1 MSLWGPVINPYQAG
15 GGGLVTGP
23 GATVTNVLDS
33 TNATDISLALSHTV
47 DAGSD
52 CLVVIARSCVRASVS
67 PVATISS
74 ITFGSE
80 NLTQRATQVN
90 PDISGDEEVRIEI
103 WTLEGPTSGS
113 DTLTVNYSG
122 STESASWTALN
133 YSGVHQTT
141 PVGATDGAND
151 TSGSD
156 HSYSGTS
163 TVANSMWVCGDIQQT
178 NSSAQDGPYT
188 PAGSVVEDADG
199 STGSTNGRDHGAW
212 AGHLAAPTV
221 TSYTLGAT
229 ATATNN
235 NWAAVAAELV
245 PA

>member
-33 TNATDISLALSHTV
+33 TNTTDISLALSHTV

-67 PVATISS
+67 PAATISS

-141 PVGATDGAND
+141 PSVRPM
-151 TSGSD
+151 
-156 HSYSGTS
+156 
-163 TVANSMWVCGDIQQT
+163 VQT
-178 NSSAQDGPYT
+178 T
-188 PAGSVVEDADG
+188 PAGLITAIQAPARLRTACGFAATSSRPTQVLKTDPIRPPVAWWRTQTALQVPQMDG
-199 STGSTNGRDHGAW
+199 IMVLG
-212 AGHLAAPTV
+212 PV
-221 TSYTLGAT
+221 TSPHPQSPAT
-229 ATATNN
+229 R
-235 NWAAVAAELV
+235 
-245 PA
+245 